1 MIELVLAVA
10 MSIKVADVPIHR
22 VGLTEA
28 VGTCRDRVRA
38 RHGGYVCFV
47 NVHSLTEA
55 TRHHELREALTRAS
69 YCFAD
74 GMPLVW
80 LSRLKGKPIS
90 SRVGGPDFMAMMLEL
105 EHNHLH
111 GFIGG
116 APGQANIIASR
127 FGVRSVS
134 YAPPR
139 RELTA
144 QNAVDDWNA
153 FLDQCPARQPPAIV
167 WVGLGAPKQE
177 LWLSLISRLA
187 PNTMFFGVGAAFDFL
202 SGLKARAP
210 RWMQQTGLEW
220 AHRLAHEPNRLW
232 RRYLRS
238 NLRFAK
244 LVMSELV
251 DEEFPSSGV
260 DFVRPTADSLVM
272 PDEITERRRRLFGR
286 NGR

>member
-1 MIELVLAVA
+1 MET
-10 MSIKVADVPIHR
+10 SIKVADVPIHR

-28 VGTCRDRVRA
+28 VGSCRDRVHV

-80 LSRLKGKPIS
+80 LSRLKGKAIE

-105 EHNHLH
+105 ERDNLH

-116 APGQANIIASR
+116 APGQAKVIADR
-127 FGVRSVS
+127 FGVRSVN

-139 RELTA
+139 RELSA

-153 FLDQCPARQPPAIV
+153 FLDQCPARQAPPIV

-177 LWLSLISRLA
+177 LWLSMISTLA
-187 PNTMFFGVGAAFDFL
+187 PTTMFFGVGAAFDFL
-202 SGLKARAP
+202 SGLKVRAP
-210 RWMQQTGLEW
+210 RWMQHTGLEW
-220 AHRLAHEPNRLW
+220 AHRLAHEPRRLW

-238 NLRFAK
+238 NVRFAK
-244 LVMSELV
+244 IVLSELV
-251 DEEFPSSGV
+251 DEEFPSGV
-260 DFVRPTADSLVM
+260 VDLVGPAPDSLVVS
-272 PDEITERRRRLFGR
+272 DEITERRRRLFGR